1 MIETRRVHLLLLCL
15 TLALACGGG
24 GSENGDGQKAE
35 RAFLSIGTAP
45 VVGGFYLMGSA
56 LGEALNA
63 NPGSINWQVTAEA
76 TKGSQ
81 ENIRRLQQGQIE
93 LALSNAAIT
102 YHAVRGEASWDQP
115 YDIKAL
121 MTLAPNVA
129 QFVTTSDSGIETLA
143 DLKGKRVAV
152 GPAGAG
158 FEQFVQPLLA
168 AHGVTY
174 DDFNPINATQGA
186 SVDMLKDGSIA
197 AAFLGGAVP
206 HPAII
211 QASASLDLFFIPYD
225 PEAREQLVADYPFF
239 GLVTVPASTYKS
251 SEEDFPGMNV
261 GNMHLI
267 TSSDQDEELIYQV
280 TKAIYENRESVV
292 ERAAAGRSINP
303 ENVIRETGTDFHPGA
318 IRYYQEIG
326 IWP

>member
-102 YHAVRGEASWDQP
+102 YHAVRGEANWDQP

-143 DLKGKRVAV
+143 DLKGKTITLR
-152 GPAGAG
+152 
-158 FEQFVQPLLA
+158 FKLR
-168 AHGVTY
+168 T
-174 DDFNPINATQGA
+174 
-186 SVDMLKDGSIA
+186 
-197 AAFLGGAVP
+197 
-206 HPAII
+206 
-211 QASASLDLFFIPYD
+211 ASLYSFW
-225 PEAREQLVADYPFF
+225 
-239 GLVTVPASTYKS
+239 
-251 SEEDFPGMNV
+251 V
-261 GNMHLI
+261 GG
-267 TSSDQDEELIYQV
+267 SQ
-280 TKAIYENRESVV
+280 
-292 ERAAAGRSINP
+292 
-303 ENVIRETGTDFHPGA
+303 
-318 IRYYQEIG
+318 
-326 IWP
+326 